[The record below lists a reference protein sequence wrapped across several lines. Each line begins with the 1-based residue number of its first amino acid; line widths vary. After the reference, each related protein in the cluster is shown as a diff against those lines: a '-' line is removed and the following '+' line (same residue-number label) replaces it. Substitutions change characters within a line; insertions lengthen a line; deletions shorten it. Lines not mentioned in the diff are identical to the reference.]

1 MRVVECSAHLHAT
14 GGHISYSRHGTHLS
28 LTFVSG
34 TVGQHERH
42 GRHLANGGL
51 DASRSARHVEELF
64 FGHREI
70 SIHLREV
77 RHHRE
82 RLLRGRSDQCAD
94 TVGDGTDHPRTGGTN
109 RAERELIVG
118 VGECRLGLFELAAEC
133 LQLILGHFQVI
144 LRNDFFLSQ
153 RALIVD
159 GELLRSDGRLRRF
172 YSCPRLIHRSLVL
185 CGVDNKQNLPCFDE
199 ISFVYKLAD
208 DVTRHFGADFH
219 VLHTA
224 DGGRISGAQVSSTRF
239 DGFNGKLIVVCSH
252 HLLFITRA
260 RGER

>member
-1 MRVVECSAHLHAT
+1 MC
-14 GGHISYSRHGTHLS
+14 
-28 LTFVSG
+28 
-34 TVGQHERH
+34 
-42 GRHLANGGL
+42 
-51 DASRSARHVEELF
+51 
-64 FGHREI
+64 
-70 SIHLREV
+70 
-77 RHHRE
+77 
-82 RLLRGRSDQCAD
+82 GRSDQCAD
-94 TVGDGTDHPRTGGTN
+94 TVGDGADHPRTGGTN

-153 RALIVD
+153 RALVVD
-159 GELLRSDGRLRRF
+159 RELLRSDGRLRRF
-172 YSCPRLIHRSLVL
+172 YCCPRLIHRSLVL
-185 CGVDNKQNLPCFDE
+185 CGIDNKQNLPCFDE

-224 DGGRISGAQVSSTRF
+224 DGGRISGTQVSSTRF

-260 RGER
+260 RGKR